1 MGLFGCGSIFRD
13 IAYMGEA
20 SHHQHDS
27 IMTQESRMTDQEL
40 RDELARR
47 NQNLAL
53 QDEIAA
59 LRQEIAD
66 MKQAKND
73 NWSNF

>member
-1 MGLFGCGSIFRD
+1 
-13 IAYMGEA
+13 
-20 SHHQHDS
+20 
-27 IMTQESRMTDQEL
+27 MTNQEL

-73 NWSNF
+73 NLSNF